1 MDSKNTSDSQKH
13 NYTLKSLETQEGGTH
28 YQGFVIQPAEYIVKN
43 KLTWL
48 EGNVVKYASR
58 HKNKNG
64 AQDIK
69 KAIQCLKIIL
79 EIEYGE

>member
-1 MDSKNTSDSQKH
+1 MDNQDTSDSQKH
-13 NYTLKSLETQEGGTH
+13 NHPLKSLETQEGGTH

>member
-1 MDSKNTSDSQKH
+1 MDNQDTSDSQKH
-13 NYTLKSLETQEGGTH
+13 NNTLKSLETQEGGTH

>member
-1 MDSKNTSDSQKH
+1 MDNQDTSDSQKH
-13 NYTLKSLETQEGGTH
+13 NNTLKSLETQEGGTH
-28 YQGFVIQPAEYIVKN
+28 YQSFVIQPAEYIVKN

>member
-1 MDSKNTSDSQKH
+1 MDSKNTSHSSQH
-13 NYTLKSLETQEGGTH
+13 NHTLKSLETQEGGTH

-43 KLTWL
+43 KLPWL
-48 EGNVVKYASR
+48 EGNIVKYASR

>member
-1 MDSKNTSDSQKH
+1 MDSKNTSDRKKH
-13 NYTLKSLETQEGGTH
+13 NNSLKSLQTQEGGTH
-28 YQGFVIQPAEYIVKN
+28 YQGFVIQPAEFNVRN
-43 KLTWL
+43 KLPWL
-48 EGNVVKYASR
+48 EGNIIKYTCR
-58 HKNKNG
+58 HKQKNG